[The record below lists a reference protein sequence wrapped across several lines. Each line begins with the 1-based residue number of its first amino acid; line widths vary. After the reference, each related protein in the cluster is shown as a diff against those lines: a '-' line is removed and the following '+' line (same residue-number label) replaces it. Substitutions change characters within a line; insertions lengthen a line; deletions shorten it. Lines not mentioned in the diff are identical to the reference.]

1 MSSIKD
7 TRRKDRNRY
16 VGKQL
21 TKAERAIVSLYGE
34 SYLARVHGRQA
45 LSYLTHP

>member
-21 TKAERAIVSLYGE
+21 TKAERAMRQESLSME
-34 SYLARVHGRQA
+34 RAISRVFMDGKRCR
-45 LSYLTHP
+45 T